1 MLTRSPLNTGT
12 LRVGVPKGIASVV
25 KKGGLLLYQGQI
37 NSVKRMNETKDIKA
51 LHFETGKPVS
61 IKIKNG
67 LIDEI
72 SERLPTAGKQNLL
85 VAPGFIDNQINGYK
99 SVDFSDLNL
108 TTEKMQMAV
117 ESIRYDGVTTF
128 FPTIITNSHENLL
141 RIFRNLAEALKDD
154 EIRSSVPGFHLEG
167 PYISSEEGY
176 YGCHPSG
183 HIRKPS
189 WEEFA
194 HYQDAAGGNIRQVTI
209 APEVEG
215 CIDFIDN
222 CIRNNIVVAIGH
234 TKASGEQINKAV
246 DHGAR
251 LSTHLGNG
259 CANLIDRHRN
269 PLWPQLANDLLTPTV
284 IADGHHLLPEELQ
297 VFYKV
302 KGPKNLVLASDV
314 THLIGMTPG
323 KYVFLG
329 SEIVLTE
336 DGLIKNP
343 VLNCLAGASMPLRK
357 GVENMMESTCCK
369 LAEAVNMATLNV
381 AGIYNLS
388 DRGSLD
394 PGKRADL
401 LVFERDRNNIKIKQ
415 VWVKGQLI
423 PHHLA
428 GTPHQDL

>member
-1 MLTRSPLNTGT
+1 
-12 LRVGVPKGIASVV
+12 
-25 KKGGLLLYQGQI
+25 
-37 NSVKRMNETKDIKA
+37 MNEISDIKA
-51 LHFETGKPVS
+51 IHFETGKPVR

-72 SERLPTAGKQNLL
+72 SEISPTAGKQNLF
-85 VAPGFIDNQINGYK
+85 VAPGFIDNQINGYN

-108 TTEKMQMAV
+108 TTENMLMAL

-141 RIFRNLAEALKDD
+141 RIFRNLTEALKDD

-167 PYISSEEGY
+167 PYISAEEGY

-183 HIRKPS
+183 YIRKPS
-189 WEEFA
+189 WDEFA
-194 HYQDAAGGNIRQVTI
+194 HYQEAAGGNIRQVTL
-209 APEVEG
+209 APELDG

-222 CIRNNIVVAIGH
+222 CIRKNIVVAIGH
-234 TKASGEQINKAV
+234 TNASGEQINKAV

-269 PLWPQLANDLLTPTV
+269 PFWPQLANDLLTPTL

-302 KGPKNLVLASDV
+302 KGPKNLVLTSDV
-314 THLIGMTPG
+314 THLTGMAPG

-343 VLNCLAGASMPLRK
+343 VLNCLAGASMPLRT
-357 GVENMMESTCCK
+357 GVGNIMKFTGCK
-369 LAEAVNMATLNV
+369 LGEAINMATLNV

-388 DRGSLD
+388 DRGSLV

-401 LVFERDRNNIKIKQ
+401 VVFEIIDNKLNIKQIIINGK
-415 VWVKGQLI
+415 I
-423 PHHLA
+423 I
-428 GTPHQDL
+428 TNI

>member
-1 MLTRSPLNTGT
+1 
-12 LRVGVPKGIASVV
+12 
-25 KKGGLLLYQGQI
+25 
-37 NSVKRMNETKDIKA
+37 MNEISDIKA
-51 LHFETGKPVS
+51 IHFETGKPVR

-72 SERLPTAGKQNLL
+72 SEISPTAGKQNLF
-85 VAPGFIDNQINGYK
+85 VAPGFIDNQINGYN

-108 TTEKMQMAV
+108 TTENMLMAL

-141 RIFRNLAEALKDD
+141 RIFRNLTEALKDN

-167 PYISSEEGY
+167 PYISAEEGY

-183 HIRKPS
+183 YIRKPS
-189 WEEFA
+189 WDEFA
-194 HYQDAAGGNIRQVTI
+194 HYQEAAGGNIRQVTL
-209 APEVEG
+209 APELDG

-222 CIRNNIVVAIGH
+222 CIRKNIVVAIGH
-234 TKASGEQINKAV
+234 TNASGEQINKAV

-269 PLWPQLANDLLTPTV
+269 PFWPQLANDLLTPTL

-302 KGPKNLVLASDV
+302 KGPKNLVLTSDV
-314 THLIGMTPG
+314 THLTGMAPG

-343 VLNCLAGASMPLRK
+343 VLNCLAGASMPLRT
-357 GVENMMESTCCK
+357 GVGNIMKFTGCK
-369 LAEAVNMATLNV
+369 LGEAINMATLNV

-388 DRGSLD
+388 DRGSLV

-401 LVFERDRNNIKIKQ
+401 VVFEIIDNKLNIKQIIINGK
-415 VWVKGQLI
+415 I
-423 PHHLA
+423 IINI
-428 GTPHQDL
+428 

>member
-1 MLTRSPLNTGT
+1 
-12 LRVGVPKGIASVV
+12 
-25 KKGGLLLYQGQI
+25 
-37 NSVKRMNETKDIKA
+37 MNEISDIKA
-51 LHFETGKPVS
+51 IHFETGKPVR

-72 SERLPTAGKQNLL
+72 SEISPTAGKQNLF

-108 TTEKMQMAV
+108 TTENMLMAL

-141 RIFRNLAEALKDD
+141 RIFRNLAEALKDE

-167 PYISSEEGY
+167 PYISAEEGY

-183 HIRKPS
+183 YIRKPS
-189 WEEFA
+189 WDEFA
-194 HYQDAAGGNIRQVTI
+194 HYQEAAGGNIRQVTL
-209 APEVEG
+209 APEVDG

-222 CIRNNIVVAIGH
+222 CIRKNIVVAIGH
-234 TKASGEQINKAV
+234 TNASGEQINKAV

-302 KGPKNLVLASDV
+302 KGPKNLVLTSDV
-314 THLIGMTPG
+314 THLTGMAPG

-343 VLNCLAGASMPLRK
+343 VLNCLAGASMPLIK
-357 GVENMMESTCCK
+357 GVENMMKSTGCK
-369 LAEAVNMATLNV
+369 LGEAINMATLNV

-388 DRGSLD
+388 DRGSLE

-401 LVFERDRNNIKIKQ
+401 VVFEIIDNKLNIKQIIINGK
-415 VWVKGQLI
+415 I
-423 PHHLA
+423 I
-428 GTPHQDL
+428 TNI

>member
-1 MLTRSPLNTGT
+1 M
-12 LRVGVPKGIASVV
+12 
-25 KKGGLLLYQGQI
+25 
-37 NSVKRMNETKDIKA
+37 MNEISDIKA
-51 LHFETGKPVS
+51 IHFETGKPVR

-72 SERLPTAGKQNLL
+72 SEISPTAGKQNLF
-85 VAPGFIDNQINGYK
+85 VAPGFIDNQINGYN

-108 TTEKMQMAV
+108 TTENMLMAL

-167 PYISSEEGY
+167 PYISAEEGY

-183 HIRKPS
+183 YIRKPS
-189 WEEFA
+189 WDEFA
-194 HYQDAAGGNIRQVTI
+194 HYQEAAGGNIRQVTL
-209 APEVEG
+209 APELDG

-222 CIRNNIVVAIGH
+222 CIRKNIVVAIGH
-234 TKASGEQINKAV
+234 TNASGEQINKAV

-269 PLWPQLANDLLTPTV
+269 PFWPQLANDLLTPTL

-302 KGPKNLVLASDV
+302 KGPKNLVLTSDV
-314 THLIGMTPG
+314 THLTGMAPG

-343 VLNCLAGASMPLRK
+343 VLNCLAGASMPLRT
-357 GVENMMESTCCK
+357 GVGNIMKFTGCK
-369 LAEAVNMATLNV
+369 LGEAINMATLNV

-388 DRGSLD
+388 DRGSLE

-401 LVFERDRNNIKIKQ
+401 VVFEIIDNKLNIKQIIINGK
-415 VWVKGQLI
+415 I
-423 PHHLA
+423 I
-428 GTPHQDL
+428 TNI

>member
-1 MLTRSPLNTGT
+1 
-12 LRVGVPKGIASVV
+12 
-25 KKGGLLLYQGQI
+25 
-37 NSVKRMNETKDIKA
+37 MNDLAEIRA
-51 LHFETGKPVS
+51 LHYETAGPVR
-61 IKIKNG
+61 IEIKNG
-67 LIDEI
+67 LIDNISEI
-72 SERLPTAGKQNLL
+72 SLHEGKPQLF
-85 VAPGFIDNQINGYK
+85 VAPGLIDNQINGYK
-99 SVDFSDLNL
+99 GIDFSNLNL
-108 TTEKMQMAV
+108 PIEEMRMAV

-128 FPTIITNSHENLL
+128 FPAILTGSHANLM
-141 RIFRNLAEALKDD
+141 RIFRNLAEALKDE
-154 EIRSSVPGFHLEG
+154 EIRSSVRGFHLEG

-194 HYQDAAGGNIRQVTI
+194 HYQEAADGNIRQVTI

-234 TKASGEQINKAV
+234 TNASAEQINKAV

-269 PLWPQLANDLLTPTV
+269 PLWPQLANDLLTTTI

-302 KGPKNLVLASDV
+302 KGPKNIVLTSDV
-314 THLIGMTPG
+314 THLYGMAPG
-323 KYVFLG
+323 KYVFSG
-329 SEIVLTE
+329 SEIILTE
-336 DGLIKNP
+336 DGLITNP
-343 VLNCLAGASMPLRK
+343 VLNCLAGASKPLRA
-357 GVENMMESTCCK
+357 GVENMMKYTGCK
-369 LAEAVNMATLNV
+369 LGEAINMATLNV
-381 AGIYNLS
+381 AGIYDLS
-388 DRGSLD
+388 DRGSLE

-401 LVFERDRNNIKIKQ
+401 ILFENVDNILNIKQIIINGK
-415 VWVKGQLI
+415 I
-423 PHHLA
+423 I
-428 GTPHQDL
+428 TNT